1 MSNRKIEITPVSN
14 LKPRP
19 TNPRTHS
26 KKQIRQI
33 ADSIKKFGFN
43 NPILVDRDNTIVAGQ
58 GRVEAARLLGIET
71 VPTIPLEDLTE
82 AEIRAYVIADNRL
95 AELAG

>member
-1 MSNRKIEITPVSN
+1 MSNRKIEYTPVSD
-14 LKPRP
+14 LKLRS

-33 ADSIKKFGFN
+33 ADSIKQFGFN
-43 NPILVDRDNTIVAGQ
+43 NPILIDLDDTIVAGQ

-71 VPTIPLEDLTE
+71 AP
-82 AEIRAYVIADNRL
+82 RRR
-95 AELAG
+95 